1 MNILIP
7 MAGRGSRFLDYFKTP
22 KPLIKINGQ
31 PMIKLVYD
39 NIGIVNAK
47 YIFLVLSDH
56 YYEYNLEYELR
67 SFAPSCKILVVDKV
81 TEGAACTSLLAEDT
95 IDNDIPL
102 LIANSDQLVD
112 WDSKETIKFFSQYDG
127 GILTFKDT
135 NPKWSFAKVKD
146 HFVTEVAEKN
156 PISDNATVGMYYWKR
171 GSDYVKYAH
180 QMIEKDIRTNNEF
193 YICPVY
199 NQAIEEGKK
208 VVIKEVD
215 KMYGLGTPED
225 LRSYIDNYIP
235 QR

>member
-39 NIGIVNAK
+39 NIGITNAK
-47 YIFLVLSDH
+47 YIFLVLREH

>member
-7 MAGRGSRFLDYFKTP
+7 MAGRGSRFLDYFKMP
-22 KPLIKINGQ
+22 KPLIPINGQ

-47 YIFLVLSDH
+47 YIFLVLSEH

-67 SFAPSCKILVVDKV
+67 SFAPSCKIIVVDKV

-180 QMIEKDIRTNNEF
+180 QMIEKNIRTNNEF

-199 NQAIEEGKK
+199 NQAIEGGKK
-208 VVIKEVD
+208 IVIKEVD